1 MNNENDTLY
10 AGKELE
16 GLTAKKKEHKGIG
29 SNVALG
35 TVVGALGG
43 AGGAYAVEN
52 YGNREDIVAGNDVT
66 TACNKEESQKV
77 DNAKQEIKEETT
89 TDGSK
94 VPVSEEKEESEVKLE
109 EAEEERNFFDEHKV
123 KIDDIEVKTDEDGKL
138 MHLAT
143 GEVDGHRAVFVE
155 DGSGQVKG
163 VIVDENDNRI
173 PDENEFYDLSTKDVS
188 LQDLA
193 DHKQEEVEV
202 KVIAVNNDINI
213 EGSTVDVAAI
223 AVNDNPVVLVD
234 VTQNGEVDI
243 AMADF
248 NHNGQIEEG
257 EAQDVADAHIPMPTV
272 NDVCGQDNTMTSPTP
287 DALPDYSDDSD
298 ITFYDI

>member
-16 GLTAKKKEHKGIG
+16 GITAKKKEHKGIG

-52 YGNREDIVAGNDVT
+52 YGYREDIVAGNDVT
-66 TACNKEESQKV
+66 TACNREESQKV

-173 PDENEFYDLSTKDVS
+173 PDENEFYDLSDKDVS
-188 LQDLA
+188 LQELA
-193 DHKQEEVEV
+193 DHKQVEVEV

-213 EGSTVDVAAI
+213 EGNTVDVAAI

-248 NHNGQIEEG
+248 NHNGQIEEN

-272 NDVCGQDNTMTSPTP
+272 NDVCGQDITMTSPTP

>member
-52 YGNREDIVAGNDVT
+52 YGNGEDIVAGNDVT

-89 TDGSK
+89 TDGSM
-94 VPVSEEKEESEVKLE
+94 VPVSEEKEESEVKPE
-109 EAEEERNFFDEHKV
+109 EAEEERIFFDEHKV
-123 KIDDIEVKTDEDGKL
+123 KIDDIEVKTDKDGKL

-163 VIVDENDNRI
+163 VVDDENDNGI
-173 PDENEFYDLSTKDVS
+173 PDENEYCDLSDKDVS

-193 DHKQEEVEV
+193 DHKQE
-202 KVIAVNNDINI
+202 
-213 EGSTVDVAAI
+213 
-223 AVNDNPVVLVD
+223 
-234 VTQNGEVDI
+234 
-243 AMADF
+243 
-248 NHNGQIEEG
+248 
-257 EAQDVADAHIPMPTV
+257 
-272 NDVCGQDNTMTSPTP
+272 
-287 DALPDYSDDSD
+287 
-298 ITFYDI
+298 

>member
-52 YGNREDIVAGNDVT
+52 YGNGEDIVAGNDVT

-89 TDGSK
+89 TDGSM
-94 VPVSEEKEESEVKLE
+94 VPVSEEKEESEVKPE
-109 EAEEERNFFDEHKV
+109 EAEEERIFFDEHKV
-123 KIDDIEVKTDEDGKL
+123 KIDDIEVKTDKDGKL

-163 VIVDENDNRI
+163 VVDDENDNGI
-173 PDENEFYDLSTKDVS
+173 PDENEYCDLSDKDVS

-202 KVIAVNNDINI
+202 KVIAVKNDINI

-272 NDVCGQDNTMTSPTP
+272 NDVCGQDITMTSPTP